1 MRASMAN
8 PSEAKLMGRLVIAGT
23 ASIVVAFASLCYV
36 VFGPE
41 VSEQVTNE
49 LGGGWAG
56 LVANT

>member
-1 MRASMAN
+1 MAN